1 MITRFFGTPR
11 LVVRTSL
18 AMFAVVTIVLT
29 AILLLIAIQGSRIV
43 RETVIEKLAAGQR
56 MLSEIEKRQ
65 SRELQA
71 QVDILAESPTLKA
84 ALDTYQ
90 SELAVSNASSRAEL
104 ILTIERELAKLAAR
118 IQADVL
124 AVTDPAGNVLATAG
138 RYRNDWPRFMTPPT
152 AKDRESMVSL
162 QSGLFRRVS
171 ARLALGDAEIGVLS
185 VATAM
190 GREYA
195 QRVSALSGAGT
206 LVTSDGQVVATTLP
220 ADAASEITPR
230 IVQSLRGLSTV
241 TLGDAEYAVREVMQS
256 GSAAVYTLDS
266 IDGAVRPAL
275 AKPLNAMIW
284 LAIAAFGI
292 AGLVSVWTA
301 RSLSRPID
309 TLSRSLSDMTQS
321 GNFDT
326 TLRASGSSVEVDA
339 LTHTFNSMMMSVSA
353 AEAETQGAYV
363 GAIRALALAL
373 DARDPYTAGHSE
385 RVSAISVAI
394 GKDMQLPPEQ
404 LDVLRLG
411 ALLHDIGK
419 IGISDNVLRKP
430 TALTPEE
437 FELIKEH
444 PALGARILRTVPF
457 LTEHLPIVELHHE
470 RPDGRGYPHGLTSSE
485 TPLLARIV
493 HVADAFDAMTS
504 ARAYRPALDSGDA
517 IRELWRCAGTQ
528 FDAEAVQSLVS
539 ALAVAGPG
547 TLPALPALDQVTF
560 TAPRRLSLAGS
571 KGVT

>member
-29 AILLLIAIQGSRIV
+29 AILLLIAIQGSHLV

-56 MLSEIEKRQ
+56 LLSEIEKRQ

-124 AVTDPAGNVLATAG
+124 AVTDPSGNVLATAG

-230 IVQSLRGLSTV
+230 IVARPLD
-241 TLGDAEYAVREVMQS
+241 GDARRR
-256 GSAAVYTLDS
+256 G
-266 IDGAVRPAL
+266 ICRP
-275 AKPLNAMIW
+275 
-284 LAIAAFGI
+284 
-292 AGLVSVWTA
+292 
-301 RSLSRPID
+301 
-309 TLSRSLSDMTQS
+309 
-321 GNFDT
+321 
-326 TLRASGSSVEVDA
+326 
-339 LTHTFNSMMMSVSA
+339 
-353 AEAETQGAYV
+353 
-363 GAIRALALAL
+363 
-373 DARDPYTAGHSE
+373 
-385 RVSAISVAI
+385 
-394 GKDMQLPPEQ
+394 
-404 LDVLRLG
+404 
-411 ALLHDIGK
+411 
-419 IGISDNVLRKP
+419 
-430 TALTPEE
+430 
-437 FELIKEH
+437 
-444 PALGARILRTVPF
+444 
-457 LTEHLPIVELHHE
+457 
-470 RPDGRGYPHGLTSSE
+470 
-485 TPLLARIV
+485 
-493 HVADAFDAMTS
+493 
-504 ARAYRPALDSGDA
+504 
-517 IRELWRCAGTQ
+517 
-528 FDAEAVQSLVS
+528 
-539 ALAVAGPG
+539 
-547 TLPALPALDQVTF
+547 
-560 TAPRRLSLAGS
+560 
-571 KGVT
+571 